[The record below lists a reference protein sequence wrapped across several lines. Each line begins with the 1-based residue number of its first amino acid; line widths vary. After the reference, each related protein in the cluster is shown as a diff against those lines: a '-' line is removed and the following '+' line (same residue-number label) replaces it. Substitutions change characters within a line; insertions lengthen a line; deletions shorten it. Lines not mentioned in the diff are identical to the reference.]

1 MKKFAAPLLVL
12 LTATS
17 AAEAGQKGD
26 VWRTPS
32 CGCCMAWVDHMRAG
46 GFDLTVSD
54 LPRSELNAKKSVL
67 GVAGKFAGCHTAK
80 IGDYVIEGH
89 VPAADVQRLMSEKPD
104 AIGLSVA
111 GMPAGSPG
119 MEAGGSSEPY
129 DVLLIKKDGSS
140 EIFGHYGGAAPKV
153 EEPAAKN

>member
-1 MKKFAAPLLVL
+1 MRIPAVHFIIAIAAS
-12 LTATS
+12 S
-17 AAEAGQKGD
+17 AAVAGEKGD

-67 GVAGKFAGCHTAK
+67 GIAEKYAGCHTAK
-80 IGDYVIEGH
+80 IGSYVIEGH
-89 VPAADVQRLMSEKPD
+89 VPAADVKRLLSEKPD

-119 MEAGGSSEPY
+119 METGGSSDPY
-129 DVLLIKKDGSS
+129 DVVLVRKDGSS
-140 EIFGHYGGAAPKV
+140 EVFAHHGDAV
-153 EEPAAKN
+153 PAIKN